1 MASDVY
7 EITKSIINRRG
18 EAVAAFVGEA
28 ELPEQY
34 LPSELDKF
42 WKDLEALDPGGDH
55 KGSIWFKSGC
65 WAYLNKYR
73 GEWLWDFV
81 AVPPI
86 PERLKK

>member
-1 MASDVY
+1 MANDVY

-18 EAVAAFVGEA
+18 EAIAAFVGDA
-28 ELPEQY
+28 ELPENY

-42 WKDLEALDPGGDH
+42 WKDLEALDPGDVAI
-55 KGSIWFKSGC
+55 GSIWFKSGS

-81 AVPPI
+81 QVPPI
-86 PERLKK
+86 PNYLKK